1 MSMPYSYIEG
11 YTMADVAFE
20 ATGKTLEEMF
30 ESAAMAVTNSM
41 VSEMQ
46 AIDRTEKVEIT
57 IESKDEEKLLHDFL
71 QEILFYKDA
80 ENLVFS
86 GYSVKISRTGKGYSL
101 MAEMTGEQ
109 IDMNKHD
116 LVVDVKAVSWH
127 RYKVE
132 KTDVWKA
139 FVILDV

>member
-1 MSMPYSYIEG
+1 MPYGYIEG

-20 ATGKTLEEMF
+20 ATGKTIEEMC
-30 ESAAMAVTNSM
+30 ESAAKALTNSM
-41 VSEMQ
+41 VSDLK
-46 AIDRTEKVEIT
+46 AIEAKTTVSIKV
-57 IESKDEEKLLHDFL
+57 ESKDAERLLHDFL

-80 ENLVFS
+80 ENLIFS
-86 GYSVKISRTGKGYSL
+86 HYSIKVSKSEGYL
-101 MAEMTGEQ
+101 LEADMTGEE
-109 IDMNKHD
+109 INMEKHD

-132 KTDVWKA
+132 KNEVWRA

>member
-1 MSMPYSYIEG
+1 MPYQYIEG

-20 ATGKTLEEMF
+20 ATGKTLEEMC
-30 ESAAMAVTNSM
+30 ESAARALTNSM
-41 VSEMQ
+41 VSDLKTIEKKKTLS
-46 AIDRTEKVEIT
+46 IKVE
-57 IESKDEEKLLHDFL
+57 SRDEERLLHDFL

-86 GYSVKISRTGKGYSL
+86 EFAVKIMKNEGYVLEAKMS
-101 MAEMTGEQ
+101 GEE

-116 LVVDVKAVSWH
+116 LIVDVKAVSWH

-132 KTDVWKA
+132 KKEEWRA

>member
-1 MSMPYSYIEG
+1 MMPYRYVEG

-20 ATGKTLEEMF
+20 ATGKTLEEMC
-30 ESAAMAVTNSM
+30 EGAAMALTNSM
-41 VSEMQ
+41 VSDLK
-46 AIDRTEKVEIT
+46 AIEQKKTVTIKVE
-57 IESKDEEKLLHDFL
+57 SRDEERLLHDFL

-86 GYSVKISRTGKGYSL
+86 GFSVRVSTNGKFVL
-101 MAEMTGEQ
+101 EAEMLGEE
-109 IDMNKHD
+109 IDMKKHD

-132 KTDVWKA
+132 KKDMWRA

>member
-1 MSMPYSYIEG
+1 MPYEYIEG

-20 ATGKTLEEMF
+20 ATGKSIEEMC
-30 ESAAMAVTNSM
+30 ESAAKALTNSM
-41 VSEMQ
+41 VSDLK
-46 AIDRTEKVEIT
+46 AIETNKTVSIKVQ
-57 IESKDEEKLLHDFL
+57 SKDEERLLHDFL

-80 ENLVFS
+80 ENLIFS
-86 GYSVKISRTGKGYSL
+86 EYSIKVVKNDDGYL
-101 MAEMTGEQ
+101 LEAEMRGEE
-109 IDMNKHD
+109 INMEKHD

-132 KTDVWKA
+132 KKEEWRS

>member
-1 MSMPYSYIEG
+1 MPYEYIEG

-20 ATGKTLEEMF
+20 ATGKTIEEMF
-30 ESAAMAVTNSM
+30 ESAAKALTNSM
-41 VSEMQ
+41 VSDLK
-46 AIDRTEKVEIT
+46 AIEAKKTISIKV
-57 IESKDEEKLLHDFL
+57 ESKDAERLLHDFL

-80 ENLVFS
+80 ENLIFS
-86 GYSVKISRTGKGYSL
+86 EYSIKVSRSDGYLLEADMKGEEIN
-101 MAEMTGEQ
+101 M
-109 IDMNKHD
+109 DKHD

-132 KTDVWKA
+132 EKEGWRA